1 MIQRIISVV
10 FVGLILFSGT
20 AMASN
25 PEKEEAA
32 ALAAKQWLATV
43 DAGKYAESWKE
54 SAEFFRNA
62 ITSEHWE
69 QSLRAV
75 RTPLG
80 KTVSRKVLT
89 KSYKTSLPGVPDG
102 DYVVIQFS
110 TSFEHKKAA
119 IETVTP
125 MMDLD
130 GKWRVSGY
138 YIK

>member
-1 MIQRIISVV
+1 MIQRIIGVIL
-10 FVGLILFSGT
+10 VGLILFSGT

-32 ALAAKQWLATV
+32 VLAAKQWLATV
-43 DAGKYAESWKE
+43 DAGKYAEGWKE

-62 ITSEHWE
+62 VTTEQLE
-69 QSLRAV
+69 QSLRTV
-75 RTPLG
+75 RKPLG
-80 KTVSRKVLT
+80 KLISRKVLT
-89 KSYKTSLPGVPDG
+89 KSFKTSLPGVPDG
-102 DYVVIQFS
+102 EYVVIQFT

-119 IETVTP
+119 TETVTP